1 MKEYLM
7 NMFQLILSPGNGWED
22 IDSANENPRKIAK
35 SGYYPLIAVT
45 AASVFIQGIYHQY
58 IPFIVLFLRM
68 FVTFLV
74 YFIAYFF
81 GTFILSI
88 FVESTLNGRYN
99 ERKCQTFALYTLGL
113 LALISLI
120 VNCLPVTSMML
131 FFLPFYVALIQ
142 WKATKYMDI
151 KEEKIGIFMIIAI
164 LGVLLPLYFF
174 YFLFSLIL

>member
-1 MKEYLM
+1 M

-88 FVESTLNGRYN
+88 FVESTLNGRSN
-99 ERKCQTFALYTLGL
+99 GKLQNIWT
-113 LALISLI
+113 
-120 VNCLPVTSMML
+120 
-131 FFLPFYVALIQ
+131 
-142 WKATKYMDI
+142 
-151 KEEKIGIFMIIAI
+151 
-164 LGVLLPLYFF
+164 
-174 YFLFSLIL
+174 